1 VKRILVFY
9 LLVII
14 SFSTF
19 AQLGG
24 KKSYEF
30 LNVPNNARLA
40 ALGGVNVS
48 LANRDVNFFYNNPS
62 LVSDSLKDWA
72 SISYQFYVAGV
83 HQTTA
88 SYVANFKK
96 IGFLN
101 MGIQHLSY
109 GIVKSYDAT
118 GAEIGDFN
126 SGETAIVIGK
136 SHQVNNF
143 RIGVNAKMAF
153 SSIAGYRSSAMLLD
167 IGGLFVHPNK
177 KLFIGLAMKN
187 LGVVLSEYSETSKTK
202 LPVDIQLGITFKPE
216 HMPFRFSITGYNLM
230 QSNITY
236 YDVQN
241 STEKPGTFDKILRR
255 FNFATEILIH
265 RNVNVMIG
273 YNYRLH
279 QELKL
284 ENGGAGAGIS
294 FGFSATVKSTEFTFS
309 RSGYMAGKAGYTFT
323 VSLNVQ
329 KLLMR
334 R

>member
-1 VKRILVFY
+1 MV
-9 LLVII
+9 
-14 SFSTF
+14 FSTF

-24 KKSYEF
+24 KKTYEF
-30 LNVPNNARLA
+30 LNVANNARLA

-48 LANRDVNFFYNNPS
+48 LANRDVNFFYHNPS
-62 LVSDSLKDWA
+62 LVSDSLRDWA

-83 HQTTA
+83 HQTTF
-88 SYVANFKK
+88 SYINNFKK
-96 IGFLN
+96 IGFLAF
-101 MGIQHLSY
+101 GIQHLSY
-109 GIVKSYDAT
+109 GTIKSYDAS
-118 GAEIGDFN
+118 GAEIGDFS

-153 SSIAGYRSSAMLLD
+153 SSIAGYRSSAMLFD
-167 IGGLFVHPNK
+167 IGGLFIHPNK
-177 KLFIGLAMKN
+177 KLTIGLAMKN
-187 LGVVLSEYSETSKTK
+187 LGLVLSEYSTTSKTK
-202 LPVDIQLGITFKPE
+202 LPIDIQLGVTFKPE
-216 HMPFRFSITGYNLM
+216 HMPFRFSITGYNLI

-236 YDVQN
+236 YDPKN
-241 STEKPGTFDKILRR
+241 SVEKPGTFDKILRR

-294 FGFSATVKSTEFTFS
+294 FGFSAKIKSAEFAFS
-309 RSGYMAGKAGYTFT
+309 RNAYVAGKAGYTFT
-323 VSLNVQ
+323 ISLNTQ
-329 KLLMR
+329 KLLLR